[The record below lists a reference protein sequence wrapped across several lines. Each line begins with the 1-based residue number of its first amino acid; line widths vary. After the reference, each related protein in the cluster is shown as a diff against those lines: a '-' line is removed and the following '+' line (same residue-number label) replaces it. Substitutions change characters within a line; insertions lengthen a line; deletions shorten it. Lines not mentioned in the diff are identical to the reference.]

1 MRLSSV
7 GAFFNLEGKIMR
19 DLIKKLYEMGIDK
32 DKVKKMIP
40 NTVQII
46 KERGCLII
54 SKSRGDNYTIVSVIE
69 NKNQEEVLKFVEEY
83 K

>member
-1 MRLSSV
+1 
-7 GAFFNLEGKIMR
+7 
-19 DLIKKLYEMGIDK
+19 MGIEK
-32 DKVKKMIP
+32 DKVKRMMP

-46 KERGCLII
+46 KEKGCMII
-54 SKSRGDNYTIVSVIE
+54 SKGMGDNYTIVSVIE

>member
-1 MRLSSV
+1 MRSL
-7 GAFFNLEGKIMR
+7 L
-19 DLIKKLYEMGIDK
+19 KKLCEMGIEK
-32 DKVKKMIP
+32 DKVKRMMP

-46 KERGCLII
+46 KEKGCMII
-54 SKSRGDNYTIVSVIE
+54 SKGMGDNYTIVSVIE

>member
-1 MRLSSV
+1 MR
-7 GAFFNLEGKIMR
+7 NL
-19 DLIKKLYEMGIDK
+19 LKKLYEMGIGK

-46 KERGCLII
+46 KEHGCLII
-54 SKSRGDNYTIVSVIE
+54 SKGRGDNYTIVSVIE